1 MKKAIRSIKLTET
14 LTISQPNKY
23 DGFWLYDKTRG
34 MNLAMEAKTE
44 QDAYV
49 KAITYYQKRC
59 VELEEENKK
68 LYHSVNNFIETLLD
82 NERKYTYDKLGSLF
96 FQEIINKTQTNEK

>member
-14 LTISQPNKY
+14 LTISQDK

-68 LYHSVNNFIETLLD
+68 LSHKINNLIEILL
-82 NERKYTYDKLGSLF
+82 NE
-96 FQEIINKTQTNEK
+96 